1 MTIPDGQPPALEF
14 WSKLAARD
22 VSSAFSAVADD
33 AEITIVPAGVVGT
46 SEAGRRFFEDTLSAF
61 PDVEYFVKNS
71 FTGTDGVTVTEVS
84 MEGTQSGEYLGIINQ
99 EKHIDID
106 QVWLLR
112 NDGNQIRSITGYWC
126 QNQLYRRLAV
136 KRLDQVAII

>member
-1 MTIPDGQPPALEF
+1 MTIPDGPPPAVEF

-22 VSSAFSAVADD
+22 VASAFSLVADD
-33 AEITIVPAGVVGT
+33 ADVTIVPAGIVGT
-46 SEAGRRFFEDTLSAF
+46 SRDGRRFFEETVAAF
-61 PDVEYFVKNS
+61 PDVEFFVKSS
-71 FTGTDGVTVTEVS
+71 FTGTDGVTVTEVA
-84 MEGTQSGEYLGIINQ
+84 MEGTQSGDYLGVVNQ

-106 QVWLLR
+106 QVWLLHD
-112 NDGNQIRSITGYWC
+112 DGGRIRSITAYWC